1 MGKIEKIEKLQKLK
15 ESGAITEQEFNAE
28 KEKLINNKRT
38 NNKKIKVIIAIMVLV
53 ILIAGG
59 IFATYYFNN
68 NSTETSTNENNATET
83 TEEGFEQ
90 TSANVYANGTDNV
103 SFANM
108 NSDDENYNS
117 TQQEILKYFDNN
129 YFAYNSSLAQKY
141 PQIFKEAKVQLDCTV
156 VKVLSSH
163 AFGKV
168 IEIIKKSNKRVESD
182 CKTYKRCGGCE
193 LRHIEYKETL
203 KMKQNAV
210 QSLVN
215 KTLKNKIQVQEVLGM
230 ENPYYYRN
238 KVQFPVGTDKNGN
251 LQMGVYASRTH
262 EIIPIE
268 KCYIQ
273 NQKAEKLAKIVFKYW
288 KENNLSAYNEKNQKG
303 LLRHIIVKVGIRTN
317 EYMCIL
323 VVNNEKIP
331 NEKQFAEY
339 IKKEFPE
346 ITTIVINTNKKNTN
360 VILGENNRN
369 ILGNG
374 YIKDKLGDYTFKI
387 SPLSFYQVN
396 PIQAEKLYKI
406 GVDQAKITKND
417 IVFDLYCGIG
427 TISLFMSKYA
437 KKVYGVEI
445 VKEAIEAAKENA
457 KINNIQNTEFLAG
470 DVEKVLTKLLKERN
484 IKPDIIVV
492 DPPRKGLDKVTI
504 KNILNVRPRK
514 LVYISCNPATLVRDL
529 KELEEEY
536 DIGGIKPVDMFP
548 FTKHVECVALMGRK
562 DNESE

>member
-1 MGKIEKIEKLQKLK
+1 MKIPVEKNK
-15 ESGAITEQEFNAE
+15 EYI
-28 KEKLINNKRT
+28 
-38 NNKKIKVIIAIMVLV
+38 VDIID
-53 ILIAGG
+53 
-59 IFATYYFNN
+59 N
-68 NSTETSTNENNATET
+68 
-83 TEEGFEQ
+83 GFEGEGI
-90 TSANVYANGTDNV
+90 AKIDN
-103 SFANM
+103 FTIFIP
-108 NSDDENYNS
+108 NSIKGE
-117 TQQEILKYFDNN
+117 
-129 YFAYNSSLAQKY
+129 
-141 PQIFKEAKVQLDCTV
+141 KVKVLI

-238 KVQFPVGTDKNGN
+238 KVQFPVGTDKNEA

-288 KENNLSAYNEKNQKG
+288 KENNLSAYNEKTQKG
-303 LLRHIIVKVGIRTN
+303 LLRHIIVKVGIKTN

-331 NEKQFAEY
+331 NEKQFTEY

-346 ITTIVINTNKKNTN
+346 ITTIVMNTNKKNTN

-548 FTKHVECVALMGRK
+548 FTKHVECCAVLELK
-562 DNESE
+562 NCQ